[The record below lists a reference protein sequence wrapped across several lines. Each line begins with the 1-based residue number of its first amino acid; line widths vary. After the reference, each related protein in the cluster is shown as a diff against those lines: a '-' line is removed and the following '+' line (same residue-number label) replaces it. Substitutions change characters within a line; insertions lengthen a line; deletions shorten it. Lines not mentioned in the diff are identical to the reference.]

1 MADNFPQINALNSK
15 CEIAK
20 QLVRIPG
27 FSRTTSV
34 VSCATSIKVRNWDH
48 KKSDRKMNQCQSIY
62 ITYLRCQ
69 KFNVPKSEKYK
80 IYINKTIVKCTFL
93 VIKYSF
99 LALLYDCEIIR
110 LSNYKVQTELFS
122 DCLAK

>member
-48 KKSDRKMNQCQSIY
+48 KN
-62 ITYLRCQ
+62 
-69 KFNVPKSEKYK
+69 
-80 IYINKTIVKCTFL
+80 
-93 VIKYSF
+93 
-99 LALLYDCEIIR
+99 
-110 LSNYKVQTELFS
+110 
-122 DCLAK
+122 

>member
-48 KKSDRKMNQCQSIY
+48 KKSDRKMNQCQIVNQFTLLISAAKSL
-62 ITYLRCQ
+62 TYLKVKNI
-69 KFNVPKSEKYK
+69 KFTS
-80 IYINKTIVKCTFL
+80 
-93 VIKYSF
+93 IKQ
-99 LALLYDCEIIR
+99 
-110 LSNYKVQTELFS
+110 LSNARSWLLS
-122 DCLAK
+122 ILS